1 MLRISLL
8 IQCCVF
14 VLQLLMGIE
23 CEDIVFSLQQSQVSH
38 LTYRGYGYIVLLTFC
53 LHVVVYTELNHHII
67 VHTAFKLFF
76 VALCML
82 FNQQLVVNL
91 SSF

>member
-38 LTYRGYGYIVLLTFC
+38 LTYRGYGYI
-53 LHVVVYTELNHHII
+53 HVV
-67 VHTAFKLFF
+67 LFD
-76 VALCML
+76 VL
-82 FNQQLVVNL
+82 FACSRLH
-91 SSF
+91 